1 VKNEAMTVAVY
12 PPLERLLPH
21 HPPMILIDR
30 LLEANEQETVCEV
43 TITPESMFLEAA
55 GVPAFVGLEYL
66 AQSIAARIGYQHYLA
81 HEPITVGLLMGT
93 HRLETGCQFFE
104 LGQTLRIHVAHVW
117 GTLELRR
124 FRCTMTS
131 ASIGIVLQHAELHIC
146 KPKNVQSYLEEVGHD
161 HTRTH

>member
-1 VKNEAMTVAVY
+1 MTVAVY
-12 PPLERLLPH
+12 PPLEQLLPH
-21 HPPMILIDR
+21 QPPMILIDR

-55 GVPAFVGLEYL
+55 GVPAFVGLEYM
-66 AQSIAARIGYQHYLA
+66 AQSVAAHIGYQHYLA

-93 HRLETGCQFFE
+93 RRLETACQCFE
-104 LGQTLRIHVAHVW
+104 LGQTLRIHVSHVW

-124 FRCTMTS
+124 FRCTIT
-131 ASIGIVLQHAELHIC
+131 AAPTGIVLQHAELLIF

-161 HTRTH
+161 HARTH